1 MKAARLFLL
10 IFLVI
15 LMASSLV
22 HQRPSLSRAQTGQS
36 GQPDE
41 TAPRE
46 IDFPYYSFRDGF
58 SSTVLLVSSSV
69 KPLDFVMAIHSRSGQ
84 TLLAP
89 TMTIQPRA
97 KLTVDLRALLTSL
110 SADLTGEFGEGSISI
125 YFNGA
130 VMPLLGQLTT
140 SNPARSLIFESD
152 VVDNSPGVGL
162 LPPALNAVWWGLGS
176 GREARV
182 SVSNTSGEPV
192 TADLFLDFQ
201 NERHSADPLAFAP
214 HETKVVSV
222 TQLLGGLK
230 VSPAQAPEG
239 GITIIQRGPRPSLI
253 AQGRITD
260 SATGFS
266 TTLNFPDPSA
276 QWASA
281 LHASGVPIG
290 MPSKDSPYAG
300 TGVFIPHVV
309 VRNLTGAPQS
319 VKVTVEYPGEK
330 ETQRVDLVP
339 LALESYSTSDLALD
353 SAFGLLPLPLP
364 FCSIRVQ
371 YSGPPGSV
379 IGEISSIEQKN
390 DMVIDSRMRNEGDG
404 WAGSGG
410 HPWHLDEET
419 ESILFLTNMSD
430 QEARI
435 GFQVSAGGVVYHITD
450 LKLMPH
456 ETRAIDLRKL
466 RDAQKP
472 DFLGNKIPA
481 NATDGS
487 ALWGRIDNVPVMG
500 RLVVLQRRKALA
512 SSYSCDPCSCPM
524 SLTSYPL
531 QLTPS
536 PVNVTPQ
543 QALQVHASAQYVQC
557 GTNYYWYD
565 ETIAGTMNWSS
576 DNPGVATVNN
586 LAAKGLVTGVSGG
599 TTTIRATYQDYAYS
613 PSYGC
618 PCNSWQ
624 VIDLGSDTANVKP
637 SVTSMSPTRGLIGV
651 TTSVTINGK
660 GFGTNPTVNAG
671 SGVTVT
677 RGSFT
682 DTQVQASFAVASN
695 APSGNHSVTVTTA
708 QGTSNSVNFYVQVP
722 YSATFI
728 SQISAAALTQAQC
741 ASLGGPAGS
750 AGYERWVTLELRDS
764 AGQSIQRSGVTV
776 ADQLTPS
783 TPNALGIGSGTT
795 GSAGTDSAGR
805 WPDHYYVC
813 STACPASTGQSNVN
827 QSWTAN
833 ATQLGHV
840 NLVIYKCNSI
850 TVDGY

>member
-1 MKAARLFLL
+1 MKPAQPFLL
-10 IFLVI
+10 SLLLLVGI
-15 LMASSLV
+15 SLV
-22 HQRPSLSRAQTGQS
+22 NQPASLPRPRTPQDS
-36 GQPDE
+36 QPDE

-58 SSTVLLVSSSV
+58 SSTLLLVSSSV
-69 KPLDFVMAIHSRSGQ
+69 EPLDFVMAIHSRSGQ
-84 TLLAP
+84 TLVGP
-89 TMTIQPRA
+89 TMTIEPRT

-110 SADLTGEFGEGSISI
+110 GADVTADFGEGSISV
-125 YFNGA
+125 YFNGK
-130 VMPLLGQLTT
+130 VMPLLGQLTM
-140 SNPARSLIFESD
+140 SDPARSLIFESD

-162 LPPALNAVWWGLGS
+162 MPTALNALWWGLGS

-182 SVSNTSGEPV
+182 SVTNTSGEPV
-192 TADLFLDFQ
+192 AADVFLDFQ
-201 NERHSADPLAFAP
+201 GERHSAQPLALVP
-214 HETKVVSV
+214 HETKVLSV
-222 TQLLGGLK
+222 AQLLGDLK
-230 VSPAQAPEG
+230 LTPAQVPEG
-239 GITIIQRGPRPSLI
+239 GITIVQRGPRPSLI

-260 SATGFS
+260 AATGFS

-281 LHASGVPIG
+281 LHASGAPIG
-290 MPSKDSPYAG
+290 LPSKDSPYAG
-300 TGVFIPHVV
+300 MGVFIPHVV
-309 VRNLTGAPQS
+309 VRNLTSAPES
-319 VKVTVEYPGEK
+319 VEVTIEYPVEK
-330 ETQRVDLVP
+330 ETRWIDLVP
-339 LALESYSTSDLALD
+339 VSLGPYSTLDVALD

-379 IGEISSIEQKN
+379 IGEVSSIEQKN
-390 DMVIDSRMRNEGDG
+390 DLVIDSRMRNEGDG

-410 HPWHLDEET
+410 HPWHLDGET
-419 ESILFLTNMSD
+419 ESVLFLTNMGEKD
-430 QEARI
+430 ARI
-435 GFQVSAGGVVYHITD
+435 GFQVSAGGVVYHVTD

-466 RDAQKP
+466 RDARKP
-472 DFLGNKIPA
+472 DFLGTTISA
-481 NATDGS
+481 DATDGS
-487 ALWGRIDNVPVMG
+487 ALWGRIDYGPVMG
-500 RLVVLQRRKALA
+500 RMVVLQRRRAVA
-512 SSYSCDPCSCPM
+512 SSYSCDPCSCQM

-543 QALQVHASAQYVQC
+543 QAQQVHASAQYVQC

-565 ETIAGTMNWSS
+565 ETIAGAMNWSS
-576 DNPGVATVNN
+576 DSPSVAAVNN
-586 LAAKGLVTGVSGG
+586 STAKGLVTGVSGG

-613 PSYGC
+613 PRYGC
-618 PCNSWQ
+618 PCDSWV
-624 VIDLGSDTANVKP
+624 VIDVGSDTANVKP
-637 SVTSMSPTRGLIGV
+637 SITNISPTRGLIGV

-671 SGVTVT
+671 SGITVT

-682 DTQVQASFAVASN
+682 DTQIQATFAVASN
-695 APSGNHSVTVTTA
+695 APSGNHSVTVSTA

-728 SQISAAALTQAQC
+728 SQISATTLTQAQC
-741 ASLGGPAGS
+741 ASLGGPPGS

-764 AGQSIQRSGVTV
+764 AGQVIQRSGVTV

-783 TPNALGIGSGTT
+783 TPNDLGIGSGTT
-795 GSAGTDSAGR
+795 GSTGTDSAGR

-813 STACPASTGQSNVN
+813 STACPASSGQSNVN

-840 NLVIYKCNSI
+840 NLAIYKCNSI
-850 TVDGY
+850 TVDGH

>member
-1 MKAARLFLL
+1 M
-10 IFLVI
+10 
-15 LMASSLV
+15 
-22 HQRPSLSRAQTGQS
+22 
-36 GQPDE
+36 
-41 TAPRE
+41 
-46 IDFPYYSFRDGF
+46 
-58 SSTVLLVSSSV
+58 

-290 MPSKDSPYAG
+290 MPSRDSPYAG

-410 HPWHLDEET
+410 HPGTW
-419 ESILFLTNMSD
+419 M
-430 QEARI
+430 
-435 GFQVSAGGVVYHITD
+435 
-450 LKLMPH
+450 
-456 ETRAIDLRKL
+456 RK
-466 RDAQKP
+466 QNP
-472 DFLGNKIPA
+472 F
-481 NATDGS
+481 
-487 ALWGRIDNVPVMG
+487 
-500 RLVVLQRRKALA
+500 
-512 SSYSCDPCSCPM
+512 SS
-524 SLTSYPL
+524 
-531 QLTPS
+531 
-536 PVNVTPQ
+536 
-543 QALQVHASAQYVQC
+543 
-557 GTNYYWYD
+557 
-565 ETIAGTMNWSS
+565 
-576 DNPGVATVNN
+576 
-586 LAAKGLVTGVSGG
+586 
-599 TTTIRATYQDYAYS
+599 
-613 PSYGC
+613 
-618 PCNSWQ
+618 
-624 VIDLGSDTANVKP
+624 
-637 SVTSMSPTRGLIGV
+637 
-651 TTSVTINGK
+651 
-660 GFGTNPTVNAG
+660 
-671 SGVTVT
+671 
-677 RGSFT
+677 
-682 DTQVQASFAVASN
+682 
-695 APSGNHSVTVTTA
+695 
-708 QGTSNSVNFYVQVP
+708 
-722 YSATFI
+722 
-728 SQISAAALTQAQC
+728 
-741 ASLGGPAGS
+741 
-750 AGYERWVTLELRDS
+750 
-764 AGQSIQRSGVTV
+764 
-776 ADQLTPS
+776 
-783 TPNALGIGSGTT
+783 
-795 GSAGTDSAGR
+795 
-805 WPDHYYVC
+805 
-813 STACPASTGQSNVN
+813 
-827 QSWTAN
+827 
-833 ATQLGHV
+833 
-840 NLVIYKCNSI
+840 
-850 TVDGY
+850 